1 MLEQTA
7 REAFQENQETGFGSV
22 AKNSSRVI
30 LHRMHAEP
38 GTGPPGGSAVAKRRS
53 RLPLPQK
60 SVRNPF
66 RGR

>member
-38 GTGPPGGSAVAKRRS
+38 GTGPPGGALLQNAEVDWNICPKEAAIA
-53 RLPLPQK
+53 
-60 SVRNPF
+60 
-66 RGR
+66 